1 LFGSSAL
8 EKPSS
13 FLSAM
18 FGGTQTVAGVRV
30 NKNTAMQV
38 SAVFACTRLIS
49 DAMATLPLNY
59 YQRDGNDARIKSIQH
74 DHPLQLL
81 MHDLVNPELTSFKF
95 RQIMQTN
102 VMIGGIGCA
111 EVIRGPDGRPKE
123 LWPIPF
129 WAVRRNRNPKTGE
142 LVYEVTT
149 GKGQVKKLYPEQ
161 VFCVTGP
168 GFSNDKPFK
177 PLELAREIIG
187 LALATESFGSSFFAN
202 GTNVGGII
210 EMPGALS
217 DEAFGRFKKDM
228 RDTYE
233 GLGKSHRLMF
243 LEQGSKFHQ
252 ITVNPNE
259 SQFIE
264 TRRFQVEEIARFFN
278 VPPHM
283 IMHMERATFNNV
295 EQQNINFVQY
305 SLTSWLKNWEQEIK
319 KSLIMPS
326 ARPFSYAKFNVDGLL
341 RGDIKTRY
349 FAYSQG
355 RQWGYLS
362 SNDIRVKEDMNPI
375 GPKGDI
381 YLSPT
386 NMTAADELYQRILAG
401 LDPEGGE

>member
-1 LFGSSAL
+1 
-8 EKPSS
+8 
-13 FLSAM
+13 M
-18 FGGTQTVAGVRV
+18 AGVRV

-59 YQRDGNDARIKSIQH
+59 YQRDQKDERIKSIQH

-129 WAVRRNRNPKTGE
+129 WAVRRERNPKTGE
-142 LVYEVTT
+142 LVYEVTVSN
-149 GKGQVKKLYPEQ
+149 GQVKRLYPEQ
-161 VFCVTGP
+161 VFCVTGL

-228 RDTYE
+228 RNTYE

-264 TRRFQVEEIARFFN
+264 TRKFQVEEIARFFN

-319 KSLIMPS
+319 KSLIMPG
-326 ARPFSYAKFNVDGLL
+326 ARAYSYVKFNVDGLL

-355 RQWGYLS
+355 RQWGHLS
-362 SNDIRVKEDMNPI
+362 VNDIREKEDMNPI

-381 YLSPT
+381 YLSPA
-386 NMTAADELYQRILAG
+386 NMTAADEVYQRILAG